1 MSIAAALAGLAVIGI
16 VLWEAFAVFVLTR
29 RVSRRFNLTLGFLR
43 LVWHCWKAAGR
54 ALVSRSFQ
62 QTWLS
67 FFGPTFL
74 FLILGV
80 WVGGLILGF
89 ALLQWGI
96 GAAVRAADGSAGFF
110 TVLYYSGSTF
120 FTLGLG
126 DITPHSALARLLTV
140 VEAGMGFAFLAL
152 VISYLPPLNQS
163 FVRRETT
170 ITLLDARA
178 GSPPTAAEMLRR
190 HGHEHGMEGLRR
202 LLADWE
208 VWAAE
213 LLEGHLAFPS
223 LTFFRSQHDNQS
235 WLGGLAAIL
244 DTCALVMAGVEGA
257 CARQAELTFAIARH
271 ALVDISLMF
280 QIPPHKA
287 AHERLSAGALDELRS
302 RLASA
307 GVRLRTGEAAD
318 QRLAELREMYEPFVH
333 GLGVFFQM
341 NIPPWYI
348 HAEKK
353 DNWQVSAWERWDAD
367 PRPHRGKRTGGE
379 HFKSD

>member
-1 MSIAAALAGLAVIGI
+1 MPTVAAVAGMALIGMI
-16 VLWEAFAVFVLTR
+16 LWEAFAVFVLTR

-43 LVWHCWKAAGR
+43 FVWSCWKAVGR
-54 ALVSRSFQ
+54 AVVSSKLQ

-67 FFGPTFL
+67 FFGPSFIL
-74 FLILGV
+74 LLLGV
-80 WVGGLILGF
+80 WAGGLIIGF
-89 ALLQWGI
+89 ALLIWGV
-96 GAAVRAADGSAGFF
+96 GSVHVADGEAGFT

-126 DITPHSALARLLTV
+126 DIIPQSSWARLLAV

-152 VISYLPPLNQS
+152 VLSYMPPLNQS

-202 LLADWE
+202 LLAEWE

-213 LLEGHLAFPS
+213 LLEGHLAFPALS
-223 LTFFRSQHDNQS
+223 FFRSQHDNQS
-235 WLGGLAAIL
+235 WLGGMTAVL

-287 AHERLSAGALDELRS
+287 GQERLPPEALEELRS
-302 RLASA
+302 RLAAA
-307 GVRLRTGEAAD
+307 GVHLHQGVTPD
-318 QRLAELREMYEPFVH
+318 QRLAELRGMYEPFVH
-333 GLGVFFQM
+333 GLGAFFQM
-341 NIPPWYI
+341 SIPPWFI
-348 HAEKK
+348 AMEKK
-353 DNWQVSAWERWDAD
+353 DNWQVSAWESGDAGSRS
-367 PRPHRGKRTGGE
+367 PRGKKSEEE